1 MAIEKENPQE
11 RLIRLAQEEELALTL
26 VEAYR
31 ALGDETAKLED
42 AELQLAKAAEAVAV
56 ELFKQSPASKDAAD
70 HLIKTRDAVEKATKA
85 FEDLK
90 NEMGQGK
97 AQAELLKGSL
107 FNVTG
112 FSAKLSKV
120 IPQST
125 KQFKSFGKEMLK
137 ARTAASVL
145 SAAGGALLNAT
156 IGLIKAQ
163 DEAVSAFRQA
173 TGALAEYNFEIT
185 QTERRNFIAGVSAKD
200 AAAGFQ
206 ALHGSFSAFT
216 QLNKSQRA
224 QLNDTTVLLQKLG
237 VDATTTGTIFDQVFR
252 AAGGSVEEANATMLE
267 IAGTAQAL
275 GVPMK
280 KLASDFT
287 SAFGTLVQYGDR
299 ATEVFKGLAV
309 QAKNSGLAVGDLIKM
324 TSQFDKFDSAAT
336 AVGRLNA
343 ILGGPYLNSIDML
356 NASEEE
362 RIEILTRQVEMAGI
376 QFDALQK
383 YEQRAIASSLGM
395 SVEEANRL
403 FRMGEEQYQLQSMQQ
418 EELEAQAREVQ
429 TIAKELKSM
438 FMALAVDMRP
448 VIDEVIKPMI
458 KGIGSIAKGI
468 GDGTNALGIFMKALI
483 PAAGLLALLLAPF
496 TGGTSLA
503 VAGAALAGTV
513 GLGLYGSTVKGTAK
527 SSAIAPGFENGTGN
541 GTITTHEARVHT
553 GEAVL
558 TGGQGSEVL
567 NKKQLAEMIITAVT
581 AAVDAAAPKRALPQQ
596 QSQEIALT
604 LNGDAFATATMNAV
618 NHSGELSPFGRK
630 LG

>member
-1 MAIEKENPQE
+1 MPPNQE
-11 RLIRLAQEEELALTL
+11 DPNQRLMRLAEEAELA
-26 VEAYR
+26 EKIKDAYT
-31 ALGDETAKLED
+31 AQTDEVHKLKD
-42 AELQLAKAAEAVAV
+42 AELQHLKAKEALLAESV
-56 ELFKQSPASKDAAD
+56 KQGDRDEETIKE
-70 HLIKTRDAVEKATKA
+70 LIKLRQKIEETTEA
-85 FEDLK
+85 FDKLK
-90 NEMGQGK
+90 KEMGQGEQK
-97 AQAELLKGSL
+97 AEQLLSSL
-107 FNVTG
+107 FKVGG
-112 FSAKLSKV
+112 FSQKLTQLM
-120 IPQST
+120 PQST
-125 KQFKSFGKEMLK
+125 EQIKGFTKSLSGAKIMSSAL
-137 ARTAASVL
+137 TAAGS
-145 SAAGGALLNAT
+145 ALLNAT
-156 IGLIKAQ
+156 VDLIKAQ

-173 TGALAEYNFEIT
+173 TGATKEYNFEIT

-252 AAGGSVEEANATMLE
+252 AGGGSVEDANATMLE
-267 IAGTAQAL
+267 IAGTAKTL

-299 ATEVFKGLAV
+299 ANEVFKGLAV
-309 QAKNSGLAVGDLIKM
+309 QAKNTGLAVGDLIKI
-324 TSQFDKFDSAAT
+324 TAQFDTFDGAAT

-362 RIEILTRQVEMAGI
+362 RIEILTRQVDMAGI

-383 YEQRAIASSLGM
+383 YEQKAIASSLGM

-418 EELEAQAREVQ
+418 DELEAQAREVQ
-429 TIAKELKSM
+429 TIAQELKSM

-448 VIDEVIKPMI
+448 VIDDFIKPMI
-458 KGIGSIAKGI
+458 QSIGSVAKGI
-468 GDGTNALGIFMKALI
+468 GDSTNALGTFMKALI
-483 PAAGLLALLLAPF
+483 PLAGLIALLAAPF
-496 TGGTSLA
+496 TGGASLGIA
-503 VAGAALAGTV
+503 AAALAGTV
-513 GLGLYGSTVKGTAK
+513 GLGLYGSTVKDTSK
-527 SSAIAPGFENGTGN
+527 SSAIAPGFANGTGD
-541 GTITTHEARVHT
+541 GTITTHQARVHT

-567 NKKQLAEMIITAVT
+567 NKKQLAEMISVSVAEAFV
-581 AAVDAAAPKRALPQQ
+581 AANKSMSQQ
-596 QSQEIALT
+596 QPQKVIVQIGEKK
-604 LNGDAFATATMNAV
+604 FAEATMGAINR
-618 NHSGELSPFGRK
+618 SGLGPFQRT
-630 LG
+630 